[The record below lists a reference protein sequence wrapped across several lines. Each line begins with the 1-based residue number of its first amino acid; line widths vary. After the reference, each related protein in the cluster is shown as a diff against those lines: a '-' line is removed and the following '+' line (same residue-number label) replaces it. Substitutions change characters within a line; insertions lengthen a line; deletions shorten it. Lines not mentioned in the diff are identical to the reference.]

1 MISRRLLRIK
11 ILHIL
16 YAYFSNSDQS
26 INKHEKELFFSIDKS
41 YDLYHYLLLLLIEI
55 RKEAEEKIDISR
67 QKRIPTFEDL
77 NPNTK
82 LIDNK
87 IINGIW
93 NNESFTN
100 YLTRNKINWANY
112 PELGKRLFKDL
123 QNAAFFQSYMKS
135 RESSFNEDK
144 KFVIDF
150 YEQIIAN
157 HELLYQLL
165 EEKSIYWN
173 DDVEFIISMVIKTI
187 QKMKPQHGNYAS
199 LLPLFKNEDDQNFT
213 KILFRKSILNHEDYR
228 ELIEKHLKNWDIDRI
243 AFIDIVIMIMAIAEV
258 IEFPSIPIKVTM
270 NEYIELAKFYS
281 TTKSNI
287 FVNGILDKIF
297 HQLKEEKKIQK
308 TGRGLIDK

>member
-16 YAYFSNSDQS
+16 YAYFSNSDPS
-26 INKHEKELFFSIDKS
+26 INKFEKDLFFSIDKS
-41 YDLYHYLLLLLIEI
+41 YDLYHYLLLLLVEVK
-55 RKEAEEKIDISR
+55 KEAEEKTDLAK
-67 QKRIPTFEDL
+67 QKRIPTNEDL

-82 LIDNK
+82 FIDNR
-87 IINGIW
+87 IINSIW
-93 NNESFTN
+93 NNNSFTN
-100 YLTRNKINWANY
+100 YLTKNKINWVDN
-112 PELGKRLFKDL
+112 PELSKRLFRD
-123 QNAAFFQSYMKS
+123 FQKTELYQTYMNS
-135 RESSFNEDK
+135 EGSSFNEDK
-144 KFVIDF
+144 KLVIAF
-150 YEQIIAN
+150 FEEIIATN
-157 HELLYQLL
+157 DFLYQLL
-165 EEKSIYWN
+165 EEKSIFWN

-187 QKMKPQHGNYAS
+187 QKMKPTQGQHTS
-199 LLPLFKNEDDQNFT
+199 LLPLFKNEDDHLFT
-213 KILFRKSILNHEDYR
+213 KFLFRKSVLNHNEYR

-281 TTKSNI
+281 TNKSNI

-297 HQLKEEKKIQK
+297 AELKEQNKIQK